1 MFEFQLLLQRR
12 RKMLAR
18 LMVVLLLG
26 AAATLAILPR
36 ADAKVPAIAP
46 VSEVSLLSP
55 EPIWGP
61 RFSQLRLPTP

>member
-1 MFEFQLLLQRR
+1 MFEFQLLFQRR
-12 RKMLAR
+12 RKVLAR

-36 ADAKVPAIAP
+36 ADAKVPAYTGD
-46 VSEVSLLSP
+46 VTLLSP
-55 EPIWGP
+55 YPVSSV